1 MHVGAGVAKALCR
14 RFRDLDELMH
24 ATEDQL
30 VAIDD
35 VGEVIA
41 QSVYR
46 WFGDPDNRQ
55 LIGALRKAGLNFES
69 ALYQEAAVVWA
80 IGWQI
85 AGVDGHAAQS
95 QTP

>member
-1 MHVGAGVAKALCR
+1 MAVGVWLGILHVGAGVAKALCR

-41 QSVYR
+41 QCAS
-46 WFGDPDNRQ
+46 
-55 LIGALRKAGLNFES
+55 
-69 ALYQEAAVVWA
+69 VVWRS
-80 IGWQI
+80 G
-85 AGVDGHAAQS
+85 
-95 QTP
+95 

>member
-1 MHVGAGVAKALCR
+1 MGAGVAKALCR
-14 RFRDLDELMH
+14 HFRDLDELMH

-46 WFGDPDNRQ
+46 WFSDPDNRQ
-55 LIGALRKAGLNFES
+55 LIEVLRKAGLNFES
-69 ALYQEAAVVWA
+69 ALYQDAA
-80 IGWQI
+80 
-85 AGVDGHAAQS
+85 AAE
-95 QTP
+95 PLAENRWC